1 MSLVEGAT
9 VIARALKAQGIEF
22 AFGVVGIP
30 VIEVA
35 QAFQREGVA
44 YVGCRNEQAA
54 SYAASAV
61 GYMTGRPGVCLCVSG
76 PGLVHAMAGMAN
88 AQVNCWPL
96 LVIAGASD
104 TYQEGTGAFQET
116 PQVEVVRPFVKYSAR
131 PSSVERIPF
140 YVEKAVRQTIYGR
153 PGVAYLDFPGDMIMK
168 RVSEDAVDKVPMCPP
183 PPKVFA
189 DPQQVA
195 HAVELLKTAKN
206 PLVIVGKGAAY
217 SRAENEIKTLVESTG
232 LPFLPTPM
240 GKGVLSDEH
249 PQCVAPARSKALQS
263 ADVILLLGAR
273 LNWILHFGLP
283 PRFNKDVKIIQVDIA
298 AEEIHTNVQSP
309 APLVGDVTSVVSQI
323 NAVFKAKPWKFDAKS
338 SWWKELHAKI
348 EANRKSS
355 EELFTDDSIPM
366 NYYRAFAEIKK
377 LLPHNMILASEGA
390 NTMDIGRTVLPNHV
404 PRSRLD
410 AGSYGTMGV
419 GLGFAIAA
427 ALVHPNRRTI
437 CVEGDSGFGF
447 SGMEVETAC
456 RYKLPIVFII
466 INNNGIYGGLD
477 KDSWAGVTDGVASAN
492 LTRDLPVNSL
502 LPEARYEKLA
512 EAFGGKGYFVA
523 TPDELRDALKDA
535 LASNTTCIIN
545 TMISPTTQ
553 RKPQEHGWLTRKDA
567 SARL

>member
-1 MSLVEGAT
+1 MEGAA
-9 VIARALKAQGIEF
+9 VIAKALKTQGIEF
-22 AFGVVGIP
+22 AFGIVGIP
-30 VIEVA
+30 VVELA
-35 QAFQREGVA
+35 QALQREGIA
-44 YVGCRNEQAA
+44 YIGCRNEQAA

-61 GYMTGRPGVCLCVSG
+61 GYMTGRPGVCVCVSG
-76 PGLVHAMAGMAN
+76 PGLVHAIAGMAN
-88 AQVNCWPL
+88 AQANCWPL
-96 LVIAGASD
+96 LVLAGASD
-104 TYQEGTGAFQET
+104 TYQEATGAFQET
-116 PQVEVVRPFVKYSAR
+116 PQVEIVRPFVKYSAR
-131 PSSVERIPF
+131 PSSVERIPY
-140 YVEKAVRQTIYGR
+140 YVEKAVRHTIYGR
-153 PGVAYLDFPGDMIMK
+153 PGVAYLDFPGDYIMK
-168 RVSEDAVDKVPMCPP
+168 RVNESSVEFVPACPP

-189 DPQQVA
+189 DPAAVA
-195 HAVELLKTAKN
+195 RAVDLLKGAKN
-206 PLVIVGKGAAY
+206 PLVIIGKGAAY
-217 SRAENEIKTLVESTG
+217 ARAEHEIKKLVESTG
-232 LPFLPTPM
+232 IPFLPTPM

-273 LNWILHFGLP
+273 LNWILHFGQP
-283 PRFNKDVKIIQVDIA
+283 PRFSKDVKIIHVDIS
-298 AEEIHTNVQSP
+298 AEEMHTNVQSP
-309 APLVGDVTSVVSQI
+309 APLVGDVTAVVSQLNSI
-323 NAVFKAKPWKFDAKS
+323 FTAMPWKFDAKS
-338 SWWKELHAKI
+338 AWWKELHAKI

-355 EELFTDDSIPM
+355 EEMFEDESIPM

-377 LLPHNMILASEGA
+377 QMPHDMVLASEGA
-390 NTMDIGRTVLPNHV
+390 NTMDIGRTVLPNHL

-427 ALVHPNRRTI
+427 ALVHPTRRTI

-456 RYKLPIVFII
+456 RYKLPIVFIV

-477 KDSWAGVTDGVASAN
+477 KDSWAGVTEGLSSAN
-492 LTRDLPVNSL
+492 LARDLPVQSL

-512 EAFGGKGYFVA
+512 EAFGGKGYFVT
-523 TPDELRDALKDA
+523 TPSELRDALKDA